1 VQIIHLD
8 LRAVTDTAVELRYLT
23 DSVNQGRSL
32 PLSQIADLIEKAERD
47 YYVPYLPEDYA
58 LTGRRLYEWLDGTE
72 RWLSGLLNVHKRQGV
87 VLAIATAHRLAHLPW
102 EVLHDGKGF
111 LVEKL
116 PGVLPVRWVTRAE
129 PRRIRVQEERENRAL
144 NVLFMA
150 CSPTDVEP
158 ELAFEAEEGK
168 ILDATERHKIGLTVE
183 ESGCLTELGFLME
196 EYGRGHFDVLHLT
209 GHATLTQE
217 QPAFVMETETGTAHY
232 ASPTEIAREL
242 QFQIPRLLFLSGC
255 RTGQAGQAGAVPSM
269 AQQMIEA
276 GALAVLGWGQ
286 PVLDTEATT
295 AGAAL
300 YGELAAGTPLTESVL
315 AVYQALLL
323 AKARDWHLLRLYVG
337 DVLPGALVTSPRH
350 PQRKP
355 APLPSHVEKFL
366 DPATQ
371 RVKVPDRKS
380 FVGRRRQL
388 QNCLR
393 ALRFPS
399 DRIGVLVHGMGGLGK
414 SSLAARLCDRLSG
427 FTQVVWVG
435 ALTADRVVDVLT
447 EKLERQELREGLQQA
462 QEPLKFRLKRVFAQ
476 MAAQGEPPFLL
487 VLDDFEHN
495 LETRGEAYVL
505 KPTPA
510 AVMEALV
517 WAMRETGARDKLIL
531 TCRYAFESSFSQ
543 HLYLQGMDGFKAT
556 ELRKKCEQLPA
567 FAVNSKVE
575 DGLQARAQALADGN
589 PRLLEWLGKV
599 LCDERLDR
607 AAILDRL
614 AWLEADR
621 KELMELVL
629 AEALLAQIS
638 TPMQALLRRGLIF
651 ELPVPQTALVLIC
664 EDLPQQEAL
673 IQRCV
678 GLGLLEVSPDG
689 SLRVP
694 RILPLEPPENLELLA
709 RKAAQE
715 LYQHWWKNSQPRI
728 EVQCREIHRLA
739 VIGYLPEIAIEVADK
754 LADHWNRHG
763 RVKEAI
769 ALCYRTLSI
778 QSDARIYNRLA
789 WAEDDLG
796 MIGSCLTH
804 YQKALSMCPEETK
817 ENLELKTGILNNI
830 GNILS
835 KQGQNE
841 DAISFYKKSLE
852 LANDIEDFQ
861 GIANALNG
869 LSAIYTIQGD
879 VDKAIEILGKAIKIY
894 DIDGDIKGK
903 ADALHNLSNNYIDQ
917 GKVDDAIE
925 LYKQSLKLK
934 ESINDIQGKAGT
946 LYKMAEIYR
955 IKGEINEAI
964 SLCEESL
971 AIFEYI
977 GHEQGKAATL
987 NLKAHIHSDQGQVQ
1001 ESIALYEKSLKIYRC
1016 IGNAQG
1022 IASSLDNMAAIY
1034 VDQGNID
1041 KSIDLYNQSLEIYKS
1056 IGYLKA
1062 QVITLHKLAIVY
1074 ASQGRA
1080 NEAILLHQQSIEFSD
1095 RIDYIHGKLSA
1106 LNSLATIYTHQGKLS
1121 EATAHYKKALEI
1133 TNRIGNIDEQAS
1145 FQSNLATIYFTQGKL
1160 DEAITLYQQSLEIQE
1175 YLGNKKGKAATLV
1188 MFGQLLADKKGEYK
1202 IGLQHIYEAFKT
1214 FAELEEPEATI
1225 AQSIFFRILH
1235 ESPYGEQFK
1244 QLLGQSDHEGIQTLI
1259 QQIVQTAT

>member
-1 VQIIHLD
+1 MQIIHLD
-8 LRAVTDTAVELRYLT
+8 LRALTDTAVELRYLT

-32 PLSQIADLIEKAERD
+32 PLSQIADLIKKDERD
-47 YYVPYLPEDYA
+47 YYVPLPEDYA
-58 LTGRRLYEWLDGTE
+58 LIGPRLYDWLDGTE
-72 RWLSGLLNVHKRQGV
+72 RWLSELLNVHGKQGV

-116 PGVLPVRWVTRAE
+116 PGVLPVRWVTGAE
-129 PRRIRVQEERENRAL
+129 PCRIQVQEERENRAL

-183 ESGCLTELGFLME
+183 ESGCLTELGFLIE
-196 EYGRGHFDVLHLT
+196 EYGRSYFDVLHLT
-209 GHATLTQE
+209 GHATLKE
-217 QPAFVMETETGTAHY
+217 GQPAFVMETETGTAHH
-232 ASPTEIAREL
+232 ANPTEIAREL

-286 PVLDTEATT
+286 PVLDAEATT

-300 YGELAAGTPLTESVL
+300 YGELAAGKPLTESVL

-337 DVLPGALVTSPRH
+337 DVLPGALVTSPRY

-371 RVKVPDRKS
+371 QMKVPDRKS

-393 ALRFPS
+393 ALRPPS
-399 DRIGVLVHGMGGLGK
+399 DQIGVLIYGMGGLGK

-427 FTQVVWVG
+427 FTQVVWGG

-447 EKLERQELREGLQQA
+447 AELEHQALREGLQGT
-462 QEPLKFRLKRVFAQ
+462 EPLKFRLKRVFAQ

-495 LETRGEAYVL
+495 LEPRGDAHVL

-531 TCRYAFESSFSQ
+531 TCRYKVEASFGQ

-567 FAVNSKVE
+567 FAVNSRVE
-575 DGLQARAQALADGN
+575 DGLQTRAQALADGN
-589 PRLLEWLGKV
+589 PRLLEWLDKV

-607 AAILDRL
+607 VAILDRL
-614 AWLEADR
+614 AGLEADR
-621 KELMELVL
+621 KELRELVL
-629 AEALLAQIS
+629 AEALLAQVS
-638 TPMQALLRRGLIF
+638 APMQALLRRGLIF
-651 ELPVPQTALVLIC
+651 ELPVPQTALVAIC
-664 EDLPQQEAL
+664 QDIPQSEAL

-678 GLGLLEVSPDG
+678 ALGLLEVSPDG

-694 RILPLEPPENLELLA
+694 HILPLELPENLELLA
-709 RKAAQE
+709 RQAAQE
-715 LYQHWWKNSQPRI
+715 LYQHWWKNSQSRI

-739 VIGYLPEIAIEVADK
+739 IIGYLPEIAIQVADK
-754 LADHWNRHG
+754 LADHWNHHG

-769 ALCYRTLSI
+769 SLCYRTLFI
-778 QSDARIYNRLA
+778 QSDARIFNRLA

-796 MIGSCLTH
+796 MIDSCLIH
-804 YQKALSMCPEETK
+804 YRKALSMCPEETK

-835 KQGQNE
+835 NQGQNE
-841 DAISFYKKSLE
+841 EAIAFYKESLALAKS
-852 LANDIEDFQ
+852 IENFQ
-861 GIANALNG
+861 GMANALNG

-879 VDKAIEILGKAIKIY
+879 VDKAIELLQKAIEFY
-894 DIDGDIKGK
+894 EGHGDIKGK
-903 ADALHNLSNNYIDQ
+903 ADALHNLSNIYIDQ

-925 LYKQSLKLK
+925 LHKQSLKLK
-934 ESINDIQGKAGT
+934 ESINDIKGKAGT
-946 LYKMAEIYR
+946 LYKMAEIYYR
-955 IKGEINEAI
+955 QGKTNKAI

-971 AIFEYI
+971 VIFEHI
-977 GHEQGKAATL
+977 GHEQGKATTL
-987 NLKAHIHSDQGQVQ
+987 SLKAHIYNDLGQVNKGL
-1001 ESIALYEKSLKIYRC
+1001 ALYEKSLKI
-1016 IGNAQG
+1016 
-1022 IASSLDNMAAIY
+1022 
-1034 VDQGNID
+1034 
-1041 KSIDLYNQSLEIYKS
+1041 
-1056 IGYLKA
+1056 
-1062 QVITLHKLAIVY
+1062 
-1074 ASQGRA
+1074 
-1080 NEAILLHQQSIEFSD
+1080 
-1095 RIDYIHGKLSA
+1095 
-1106 LNSLATIYTHQGKLS
+1106 
-1121 EATAHYKKALEI
+1121 
-1133 TNRIGNIDEQAS
+1133 
-1145 FQSNLATIYFTQGKL
+1145 
-1160 DEAITLYQQSLEIQE
+1160 
-1175 YLGNKKGKAATLV
+1175 
-1188 MFGQLLADKKGEYK
+1188 
-1202 IGLQHIYEAFKT
+1202 
-1214 FAELEEPEATI
+1214 
-1225 AQSIFFRILH
+1225 
-1235 ESPYGEQFK
+1235 
-1244 QLLGQSDHEGIQTLI
+1244 
-1259 QQIVQTAT
+1259 